1 MALFAIPFQW
11 NESSY
16 QNIISNKNGAD
27 GSIVEVY
34 GIISERSLPHG
45 RTSKSVRRIISWH
58 QKSRCQYFFVPR
70 KDKKCSLNNI
80 IITANPIGA

>member
-58 QKSRCQYFFVPR
+58 QVDANIFSCPEKTKSA
-70 KDKKCSLNNI
+70 
-80 IITANPIGA
+80 T